1 MPRYN
6 TRSRTYR
13 RESDDGSEG
22 SIDWDAVERGEEA
35 QNNPPE
41 PQDERKSDRDGSVEW
56 YDSGESSHDS
66 RFYIPPE
73 GPLEQTYGRILIQ
86 GMLDHFPRMASRAY
100 ESTHNIDFASL
111 HMIGVREEF
120 FRLMGRAG
128 FTAPF
133 WTIQDSCP
141 AHDSATVEFLSSL

>member
-22 SIDWDAVERGEEA
+22 SIDWDAVERGEE
-35 QNNPPE
+35 
-41 PQDERKSDRDGSVEW
+41 RKIIPRSPKTKEKVTATDPWSGTTQGSHLTTPDFI
-56 YDSGESSHDS
+56 YL
-66 RFYIPPE
+66 PK
-73 GPLEQTYGRILIQ
+73 GRILIQ
-86 GMLDHFPRMASRAY
+86 GMLDHFPRMASRTY

-128 FTAPF
+128 FTASF
-133 WTIQDSCP
+133 WTI
-141 AHDSATVEFLSSL
+141 